1 MKNRLSYTAIE
12 KYKTCPK
19 SYFFYYVAKLR
30 EVKLASPLIFGG
42 TFDNSLNSLLKGE
55 VDYLKKFRDQ
65 WETYLDNKDVKY
77 NKSDLDESLLN
88 DKENTYNDQFRSWLS
103 MKRKGEMMLE
113 AYKEQVLP
121 NIKEILAVQKF
132 FKLQTEEG
140 DALIG
145 YIDLICK
152 WMDDRILICDNKTSG
167 SKYEES
173 SVRESIQLANYLEAE
188 SENYE
193 NTRNAAFIVVPKSVR
208 KLKEPRVPIQIII
221 DEVPMEFQQ
230 EVAAKNNE
238 VNDLIKDGEFPRN
251 LSSCMGK
258 YGKCTYYNLCHNGS
272 TEGLVDMSKEIEDE
286 RK

>member
-30 EVKLASPLIFGG
+30 EVKLSSPLIFGG

-55 VDYLKKFRDQ
+55 ANYLTKFREQ
-65 WETYLDNKDVKY
+65 WEGYLDNKDVKY
-77 NKSDLDESLLN
+77 SRTDLDESLLN

-132 FKLQTEEG
+132 FKLQNAEG

-145 YIDLICK
+145 YIDLVCK
-152 WMDDRILICDNKTSG
+152 WIDDRILICDNKTSG

-173 SVRESIQLANYLEAE
+173 SARESIQLANYLEAE

-193 NTRNAAFIVVPKSVR
+193 NTRNVAFIVVPKNVR
-208 KLKEPRVPIQIII
+208 KLKEPRVPVQIII

-230 EVAAKNNE
+230 EVVAKNNE

-251 LSSCMGK
+251 YSACIGK

-272 TEGLVDMSKEIEDE
+272 IEGLVDMSKELEDE